1 MNHPKWILFG
11 CIVVLAFALIMTTGC
26 AKQEEA
32 QEGETQSTDQEE
44 KAKVELPAA
53 VAKAIEDNVPKAQIE
68 KVEVEEKG
76 GIALY
81 DIEFKADQGEIE
93 VAEDGTVID
102 VVTIITME
110 EVPEAAAEVLKKA
123 IEGATIIRIE
133 KSEVWS
139 ELKIEGDVGTIVK
152 LDSPKYIY
160 EAEVMKGD
168 QTGEVEVAAD
178 GTIIEPLKW
187 DTEESQEK
195 KK

>member
-1 MNHPKWILFG
+1 MNHSKWILFG
-11 CIVVLAFALIMTTGC
+11 CVLVLAFALIISTGC
-26 AKQEEA
+26 TEK
-32 QEGETQSTDQEE
+32 EGESEEKQKEVEQEE
-44 KAKVELPAA
+44 KTEVELPAA
-53 VAKAIEDNVPKAQIE
+53 VAKAIEDNVPNAQIE

-187 DTEESQEK
+187 DTEESQDKEK
-195 KK
+195 

>member
-110 EVPEAAAEVLKKA
+110 DVPEAAAEVLKKA
-123 IEGATIIRIE
+123 IEDATIIRIE

>member
-110 EVPEAAAEVLKKA
+110 DVPEAAAEVLKKA
-123 IEGATIIRIE
+123 IEDATIIRIE

-152 LDSPKYIY
+152 LDSPRYIY
-160 EAEVMKGD
+160 EAEIMKDD

-178 GTIIEPLKW
+178 GTVIEPLKW
-187 DTEESQEK
+187 DTEELQEK

>member
-160 EAEVMKGD
+160 EAEIMKDD

-178 GTIIEPLKW
+178 GTVIEPLKW
-187 DTEESQEK
+187 DTEELQEK

>member
-110 EVPEAAAEVLKKA
+110 DVPEAAAEVLKKA
-123 IEGATIIRIE
+123 IEDATIIRIE

-187 DTEESQEK
+187 DTEESQDKEK
-195 KK
+195 